1 MFGWLLFAC
10 GSLMQLL
17 HVTIHL
23 PVDHFLAGGVQTS
36 KDLPFMDSKYS
47 YDSKA
52 VRLEYKKLN
61 QNKVLQSVGLLVP
74 YCLVEPQ

>member
-23 PVDHFLAGGVQTS
+23 PVDHFLAGGVQTFNLGHS
-36 KDLPFMDSKYS
+36 KDVPFMDSKYS

-52 VRLEYKKLN
+52 VRSEYKNLI
-61 QNKVLQSVGLLVP
+61 
-74 YCLVEPQ
+74 